1 MYESTRILCDAINL
15 YFDTHKDLL
24 HTNKKKESAIGIRLL
39 YQRSNSSTIAD
50 DYISQVLKMKGELEG
65 IILLHDKQE
74 TPLKKPWIALPMAS
88 TFASNASLTN
98 TATHTTVSSN
108 KIMKGESRKKC
119 TIHSDNYIAPW
130 SSKKCKCAP
139 SSNLWC

>member
-65 IILLHDKQE
+65 IILLHNKRE
-74 TPLKKPWIALPMAS
+74 TPLKKPRIALPIAS

-98 TATHTTVSSN
+98 TATHATVSSN
-108 KIMKGESRKKC
+108 KITKGESRK
-119 TIHSDNYIAPW
+119 NVP
-130 SSKKCKCAP
+130 
-139 SSNLWC
+139 